1 MELSELSENASL
13 IFSQAL
19 DAHKVS
25 DCEVAQ
31 KLYQN
36 VLEIEPD
43 HSEANHNL
51 GIIFAKK
58 NECEKALKLFNNCLQ
73 KNPNVSLYWASYI
86 DTLIQV
92 DRICEAAT
100 LVEAARESGLFC
112 GEISSIYQRLQL
124 GTTEPG
130 EMVIKQLN
138 TLLDEHKFDAVMAEC
153 LRLETIYPNSSI
165 LFETLGN
172 AYLGQKK
179 LKLAIPYFAK
189 ATQCNPHWSNFSLI
203 PLIGPKLTSTDCTH
217 LLNIAHQNMS
227 IISEL
232 QFLYILQLATFKSEF
247 RDEAFGLIQSFIETK
262 GIEKLERVLA
272 MENRLAISVLK
283 KFENQESYAIFYK
296 IFEDFYNLNRI
307 GPIREVASEATGV
320 LFFVHCPV
328 FMAHTNPLFSILKT
342 KRKNEKVT
350 VASTLPSRL
359 FKGECERL
367 GCEFI
372 ELQGNGLLEK
382 LKHLELCG
390 AEHKSVVWQC
400 DPVFLSYFSKRL
412 PNVNWWSFKFNPPI
426 SGIKKYITALP
437 SNADFMLINGNQWFN
452 FTPPFEM
459 ANKNKSPVNWRSR
472 EGIIGAFCREELI
485 DDEKYWA
492 VLSHL
497 LKCRN
502 TLTFRYCGRQPI
514 HEKWVARFEIDPNQI
529 VFLGWL
535 SNPQEE
541 ILKVA
546 LLLDT
551 YTLRHGL
558 MAREASIAGIPI
570 IYPVATNQFG
580 GIDALYRRLPP
591 GNTLQNPLDYS
602 SFDTNDSALTLID
615 QFAFN
620 AVKNMEV
627 GLQQKELSE
636 TLQSSDFAEL
646 LQLL

>member
-1 MELSELSENASL
+1 MELSELSETASV

-19 DAHKVS
+19 EAHKVS

-31 KLYQN
+31 KLYGN
-36 VLEIEPD
+36 VLAIEPD

-51 GIIFAKK
+51 GIIFAEN
-58 NECEKALKLFNNCLQ
+58 NECDKALELFKNCLQ
-73 KNPNVSLYWASYI
+73 KNPNISLYWANYI

-92 DRICEAAT
+92 NRICEAVA
-100 LVEAARESGLFC
+100 LVEAARDSGLFC
-112 GEISSIYQRLQL
+112 DRISSIYKRLQL
-124 GTTEPG
+124 GSTEPG
-130 EMVIKQLN
+130 EMVIQQLDM
-138 TLLDEHKFDAVMAEC
+138 LLYECKFDAVVAEC
-153 LRLETIYPNSSI
+153 LRLETVYPNSFI
-165 LFETLGN
+165 LFVALGD
-172 AYLGQKK
+172 AYIGQKK
-179 LKLAIPYFAK
+179 LELAIYYFIK
-189 ATQCNPHWSNFSLI
+189 VIQCNSNWANFSLI
-203 PLIGPKLTSTDCTH
+203 PLIGPKLTSKDCS
-217 LLNIAHQNMS
+217 LLLKIAHQNIP

-247 RDEAFGLIQSFIETK
+247 RDEAFTLIQAFIETK
-262 GIEKLERVLA
+262 GIEKLERVLV
-272 MENRLAISVLK
+272 MENRLTISVLK

-307 GPIREVASEATGV
+307 GPVREVNSEAAGV
-320 LFFVHCPV
+320 LFFVHCPS
-328 FMAHTNPLFSILKT
+328 FLAHTNPLLSILKT

-350 VASTLPSRL
+350 IASMLPGL
-359 FKGECERL
+359 QFKEECERL

-372 ELQGNGLLEK
+372 ELQGDEILDK

-390 AEHKSVVWQC
+390 AKHESVVWQC
-400 DPVFLSYFSKRL
+400 NPVFLSYFSKRL
-412 PNVNWWSFKFNPPI
+412 SNVNWWSFKFNPPI
-426 SGIKKYITALP
+426 SGIKKYITTLP
-437 SNADFMLINGNQWFN
+437 SNADFMCINGNQWYN

-472 EGIIGAFCREELI
+472 EGVIGAFCREELI

-502 TLTFRYCGRQPI
+502 TLTFRYCGRRPI
-514 HEKWVARFEIDPNQI
+514 HKKWVARFEIDPNQI

-546 LLLDT
+546 LILDT
-551 YTLRHGL
+551 YSLRHGL
-558 MAREASIAGIPI
+558 MAREASVACIPI

-580 GIDALYRRLPP
+580 GLDALYSRLPP
-591 GNTLQNPLDYS
+591 GNTLPNPLDYS
-602 SFDTNDSALTLID
+602 SFDTNESALALID

-620 AVKNMEV
+620 AAENKKV
-627 GLQQKELSE
+627 GLRQKELTE
-636 TLQSSDFAEL
+636 TLTNRNFKEF